1 MKRVLDLV
9 KKGVKW
15 YVKQVT
21 VNGYVI
27 TPTGCIP
34 IKE

>member
-1 MKRVLDLV
+1 MRRVLDLV

-15 YVKQVT
+15 YARQVAK
-21 VNGYVI
+21 NGYVI

-34 IKE
+34 IRE

>member
-1 MKRVLDLV
+1 MKRVLNLV

-15 YVKQVT
+15 YMKQVT
-21 VNGYVI
+21 MNGYVI